1 MSYSQQTLV
10 SETRQILR
18 DNSWHD
24 ICTEA
29 MDTTEVGID
38 VADGTQYVAGDI
50 VEFQD
55 DGELCLVT
63 TVVANALTVIRN
75 YLFSVTTTAGTGTTH
90 SINADIVKN
99 PTYRYV
105 QITQAVAKVL
115 RSLWPGVYKK
125 SSSTITPVAG
135 TYWYKVADDIVGLST
150 IVQKEGDNVN
160 LFFYGTPE
168 YPVSLGHNLPSGFPA
183 SSTVAA
189 VRFQRFRNTTNAIDV
204 VGIARLNDDV
214 TTSNYDDVSEGIESD
229 CVTYLTV
236 ADLVAATD
244 VERMTGS
251 DVSQGEASVAP
262 LDRTQLAE
270 YWRSR
275 GREARYLWE
284 AELRANLPKMGEL

>member
-55 DGELCLVT
+55 DGELCLVP
-63 TVVANALTVIRN
+63 TVVATARTVIRN
-75 YLFSVTTTAGTGTTH
+75 HPFSVTTAAGPGPPH

-115 RSLWPGVYKK
+115 RSLWPGDYKK
-125 SSSTITPVAG
+125 DSSQIT
-135 TYWYKVADDIVGLST
+135 
-150 IVQKEGDNVN
+150 
-160 LFFYGTPE
+160 
-168 YPVSLGHNLPSGFPA
+168 
-183 SSTVAA
+183 
-189 VRFQRFRNTTNAIDV
+189 
-204 VGIARLNDDV
+204 
-214 TTSNYDDVSEGIESD
+214 
-229 CVTYLTV
+229 
-236 ADLVAATD
+236 
-244 VERMTGS
+244 
-251 DVSQGEASVAP
+251 
-262 LDRTQLAE
+262 
-270 YWRSR
+270 
-275 GREARYLWE
+275 
-284 AELRANLPKMGEL
+284 